1 MYKWYIQ
8 CMQHDITILNRY
20 QRWNRELIANNETI
34 YHTSTNNVKHK
45 KDGLFTTQFNQNGKK
60 TH

>member
-8 CMQHDITILNRY
+8 CIQHDITILNRY

-45 KDGLFTTQFNQNGKK
+45 TVLEGWFVYHTV
-60 TH
+60 